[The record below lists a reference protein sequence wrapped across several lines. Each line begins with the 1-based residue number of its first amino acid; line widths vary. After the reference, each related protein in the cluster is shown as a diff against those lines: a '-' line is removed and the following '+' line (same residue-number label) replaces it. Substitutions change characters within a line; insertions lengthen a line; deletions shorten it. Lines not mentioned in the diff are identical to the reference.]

1 MRYNKIMIFFVS
13 SVIFSVIMRLLQI
26 IYTVE
31 FSTGFFKKGYESVG
45 YLILGIIFIIAL
57 INAFFGNNT
66 HKRPN
71 ETPRNKKIL
80 GIASIFPAVGI
91 AADVFFNKSFPLT
104 AVVQAN
110 LLKIIGFATIL
121 FFLSF
126 GIGMFTELEI
136 PKIFSVLPCVYII
149 IRIICDFTAISSLA
163 LISDNIFLIGGYC
176 FILLFM
182 LNFAKLYNNID
193 EDKNFRR
200 LLATGISSTV
210 ICAAQSVPYIIVNL
224 LNSNMYNHI
233 SPSSNL
239 SILCFGIFIFVF
251 LLNHFS
257 KENTI

>member
-26 IYTVE
+26 VNTVE

-45 YLILGIIFIIAL
+45 YIILGLIFIIAL
-57 INAFFGNNT
+57 LNAFFGNNT

-71 ETPRNKKIL
+71 QTPQNKKIL
-80 GIASIFPAVGI
+80 GIASIFPAIGI
-91 AADVFFNKSFPLT
+91 AADVFFNKSFPVT
-104 AVVQAN
+104 SVVQFN
-110 LLKIIGFATIL
+110 LLKLIGFATIL
-121 FFLSF
+121 FFLAF
-126 GIGMFTELEI
+126 GMGMFTEFKI
-136 PKIFSVLPCVYII
+136 PKILSALPCVYII

-176 FILLFM
+176 FILMFM
-182 LNFAKLYNNID
+182 LNFAKLYNNVD

-210 ICAAQSVPYIIVNL
+210 ICAAQSIPYIVVNI

-239 SILCFGIFIFVF
+239 SIFCFGIFIFVF
-251 LLNHFS
+251 LLCHFS
-257 KENTI
+257 KENTN